1 MTLRVYD
8 LPKDK
13 DKIRIE
19 DNLPFKEA
27 EALRTYFSKF
37 ILSANIYESLRKQI
51 HGLKAECCL
60 GCHQDVYKELCR
72 QRSSQAQL
80 RGRDPSRLHRGGDI
94 FSF

>member
-1 MTLRVYD
+1 MSSML
-8 LPKDK
+8 
-13 DKIRIE
+13 
-19 DNLPFKEA
+19 
-27 EALRTYFSKF
+27 ALMSVEG
-37 ILSANIYESLRKQI
+37 LLESLRKQI

-94 FSF
+94 FSCFDYPQGTWK